1 MKVLL
6 INPPSFNE
14 IIGNNPVI
22 IEEERGY
29 NPPLGLLYLASYLEK
44 NSNHSVA
51 VLDTQVEEI
60 DYPKIERRIR
70 QEKPDVVGITAM
82 TLTLRDVIK
91 TIEVVKKVNSSIQ
104 VVLGGPHVHLFP
116 NETITLP
123 GVDYLVLGEG
133 EVAFKELLD
142 RLGDYKALRRMKG
155 FAFMDG
161 DEIVVTSHREFIDD
175 LNALPSPA
183 LHLVPYQ
190 KYSSLMA
197 KRSPITTMFTS
208 RGCPYKCTFCDRPH
222 LGKRFRARS
231 AQNVVDEMEHYTKM
245 GVHEFLVYDDTFTI
259 NRKRAIEVC
268 QEIKRRKLDIGWDI
282 RARVN
287 TMDEELLRE
296 LKSANCERIHYGVE
310 AGTDKILKVLNKGI
324 TLEQVRR
331 VFKATK
337 KLGISTLAYFM
348 IGNPEETTEDIK
360 STMRFMKSI
369 NPNFVHITI
378 LTPFP
383 GTEIYFEALERG
395 IIERDVWRD
404 FASDPWSDF
413 TPTHWGQYF
422 TREELKDLL
431 VKAYKGFYTRPT
443 YILKEL
449 FKVSSL
455 EELAR
460 KVKAGLKVLGMSS

>member
-29 NPPLGLLYLASYLEK
+29 KPPLGLLYLASYLEK

-60 DYPKIERRIR
+60 DYPEIERRIR

-91 TIEVVKKVNSSIQ
+91 TIEAVKKVNSSIQ

-175 LNALPSPA
+175 LDALPFPA

-413 TPTHWGQYF
+413 TPPHWEYF
-422 TREELKDLL
+422 TREELKYLL

-449 FKVSSL
+449 FKVSSW